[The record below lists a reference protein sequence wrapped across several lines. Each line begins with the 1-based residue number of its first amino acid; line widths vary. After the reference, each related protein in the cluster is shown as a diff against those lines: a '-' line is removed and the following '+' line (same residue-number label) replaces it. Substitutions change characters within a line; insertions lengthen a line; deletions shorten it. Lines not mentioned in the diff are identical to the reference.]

1 MLGSY
6 EVASLNRFAIDE
18 IISEPK
24 LLGHRRPDNI
34 ERVIMKPQTNTD
46 VSEVPPLSAEA
57 KERALRG
64 LLRSYGS
71 VIVAFSGGV
80 DSAYL
85 AYIAASELGER
96 ALAVTGDS
104 ASYPTFQRKLADQ
117 ISKDFGI
124 RHEIVFTEEFDNL
137 NYTSNP
143 TNRCY
148 FCKSELYTKLNALSR
163 ERGCAVICDGTN
175 ADDVGDYRPGR
186 QAARELGVRSPL
198 LECLMTKADIREMSH
213 RAGLPTWNEPA
224 SACLSSRVPYGQVVT
239 IEKVSMID
247 KAEMRLKE
255 FGFRQVRVRH
265 HGDVARIEVAE
276 EEMPLALDRELM
288 RQISLALRELGFK
301 YVALDLE
308 GYRMGSFNETL

>member
-6 EVASLNRFAIDE
+6 EVASLNRFAIAE

-24 LLGHRRPDNI
+24 LLRHRQAANI
-34 ERVIMKPQTNTD
+34 ERVSAKSQENTD
-46 VSEVPPLSAEA
+46 ASKVASISAEA
-57 KERALRG
+57 KEDTLRG
-64 LLRSYGS
+64 LLRTYGS

-85 AYIAASELGER
+85 AYISANEIGER

-104 ASYPTFQRKLADQ
+104 ASYPSFQRKLAEQ
-117 ISKDFGI
+117 ITKDFGI
-124 RHEIVFTEEFDNL
+124 RHEIIFTEEFDDL
-137 NYTSNP
+137 HYTSNP
-143 TNRCY
+143 SNRCY

-163 ERGCAVICDGTN
+163 ERGFAVICDGTN

-198 LECLMTKADIREMSH
+198 LECAMTKADIREMSR